1 MTFFLTFLVTGLV
14 VGCIYALTAT
24 GLVVTYMTSGI
35 FNFAHGAI
43 GMIAAFVYWQFA
55 IDWGWPAPV
64 ALFATLFLV
73 APLMGAVIERV
84 LIRPIRG
91 ASVDLAIVITLA
103 LLLLLIGVAN
113 VVWKGTTVRI
123 VPQFFDGH
131 QTNIGALTVTYH
143 QIVVVVVALLVALG
157 LKLLF
162 SMTRIGIAMRGV
174 VDDPDLAAMAGAS
187 PARVQQLSW
196 ALGASLAGLAG
207 ILLAPLVNLDILTL
221 TLLVINGYAAALVGR
236 LRSLP
241 LTAAGA
247 IALGLMVNA
256 AKIYGPDAGRI
267 WQPLA
272 KFVQEN
278 QSAIPMAFLFVM
290 LVTLPS
296 ARLRS
301 GSIIGP
307 PSPRAAGL
315 LSSAVWGA
323 ALVVAVAL
331 AAPHLSN
338 SNITTA
344 SKALIFALTLLSM
357 VLLTGYG
364 GQVSLCQLTFVGIG
378 SYAMGTWGGGSLFG
392 VLLAVLLSAAA
403 GAAVALPT
411 LRLRGL
417 YLALA
422 TFAFASAADLVFFNR
437 VFGAGGALAVPR
449 LHLPGLSA
457 PGNAAY
463 LTELAVIFVAASFL
477 VLAVRRGR
485 YGRQLAALNDS
496 PAACATLGVN
506 INVTKLAV
514 FAVSA
519 GLAGFAGA
527 LFGGLRGQVGPND
540 FAALASLTL
549 LLMLRVGGINTVTG
563 ALFGGAVLASFPLL
577 QEHVPSNWPLAY
589 LLTGIAAVSIGRDPN
604 GIGGRVAEL
613 AERLRARRS
622 GPPGDRLRAPQHG
635 DDLEL
640 EEVHLVGAPG

>member
-1 MTFFLTFLVTGLV
+1 
-14 VGCIYALTAT
+14 
-24 GLVVTYMTSGI
+24 
-35 FNFAHGAI
+35 
-43 GMIAAFVYWQFA
+43 
-55 IDWGWPAPV
+55 
-64 ALFATLFLV
+64 
-73 APLMGAVIERV
+73 MGAAIERV

-113 VVWKGTTVRI
+113 VIWKGTAVRI
-123 VPQFFDGH
+123 VQPFFAGH
-131 QTNIGALTVTYH
+131 QTKIGSLSVTYH
-143 QIVVVVVALLVALG
+143 QIVVVVVAIVVAVA

-162 SMTRIGIAMRGV
+162 SYTRIGIAMRGV

-187 PARVQQLSW
+187 PARVQQLAW

-256 AKIYGPDAGRI
+256 ARIYGPDAGRV
-267 WQPLA
+267 WHPLA
-272 KFVQEN
+272 KFISDN
-278 QSAIPMAFLFVM
+278 QSVIPMAFLFVM

-301 GSIIGP
+301 GSLIGP
-307 PSPRAAGL
+307 PAPRAAGL
-315 LSSAVWGA
+315 LSSVIWGGV
-323 ALVVAVAL
+323 LIVAVAI
-331 AAPHLSN
+331 AAPHLSS
-338 SNITTA
+338 SNVVTS
-344 SKALIFALTLLSM
+344 SKALIFALALLSL

-364 GQVSLCQLTFVGIG
+364 GQVSLCQLTFVGLG
-378 SYAMGTWGGGSLFG
+378 SYAMGTWGGGSLLG
-392 VLLAVLLSAAA
+392 VGAAVLLAAAA

-437 VFGAGGALAVPR
+437 VFGAGGSLAVPR
-449 LHLPGLSA
+449 LHLPGL
-457 PGNAAY
+457 AAQSNESY
-463 LTELAVIFVAASFL
+463 LVLLAVAFVGSSLL

-527 LFGGLRGQVGPND
+527 LFGGLRGQVGPLD

-549 LLMLRVGGINTVTG
+549 LLLLRVGGINTVSG
-563 ALFGGAVLASFPLL
+563 ALFGGIVLASFPFL

-604 GIGGRVAEL
+604 GIGGRIAEA
-613 AERLRARRS
+613 AERLRARRTK
-622 GPPGDRLRAPQHG
+622 PPGDRLPASRRG

-640 EEVHLVGAPG
+640 EEVRLVGAPG